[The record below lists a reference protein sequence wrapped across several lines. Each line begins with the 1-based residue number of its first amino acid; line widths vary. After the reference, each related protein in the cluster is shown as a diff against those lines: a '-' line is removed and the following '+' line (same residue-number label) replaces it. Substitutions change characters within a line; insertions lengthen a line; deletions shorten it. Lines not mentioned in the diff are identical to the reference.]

1 MASHNTS
8 PKKLNELSKPLRE
21 EAQFFLE
28 PATPRQRQYEALRAY
43 FVEQL
48 PVKDRSINKCR
59 MIREGAI
66 IPFGQQGV
74 KDDFQVVLH
83 VGCRIA
89 ARFIQTPHHVHRR
102 S

>member
-48 PVKDRSINKCR
+48 PVKEVATRFGYTPGAFYHEFILKTGLSGEK
-59 MIREGAI
+59 REAWAS
-66 IPFGQQGV
+66 PEASV
-74 KDDFQVVLH
+74 
-83 VGCRIA
+83 
-89 ARFIQTPHHVHRR
+89 
-102 S
+102 

>member
-48 PVKDRSINKCR
+48 PVKEVATRFGYTP
-59 MIREGAI
+59 GAFYGLCHQFRHT
-66 IPFGQQGV
+66 PNRAFFLSTKPGQSCIFSVYETGAQ
-74 KDDFQVVLH
+74 
-83 VGCRIA
+83 I
-89 ARFIQTPHHVHRR
+89 
-102 S
+102 